1 MNINMKQFFYTIL
14 FVTISFVAN
23 AQKESR
29 VIASNLI
36 IIKTGENMQLNWISD
51 AGSEGSWEVQGS
63 KDGKEFSTIGLV
75 WGADPKAASNS
86 FAFKQKLSKV
96 QQKYAYYRVMYTEDN
111 TTVRASKTVEF
122 SK

>member
-1 MNINMKQFFYTIL
+1 MKQFFYTIL